1 MNSLYL
7 EKKNQELLWKTIN
20 QIPFLD
26 SMEFHSKIKWFK
38 SIIEYFY
45 DLEPNVKTFDQ
56 LKAINIKTI
65 QFMCRN
71 IELIQGNNRSKLETI
86 PEEQPVNF
94 SGGFLTKDEPI
105 QNIELLIKNHHLEW
119 DLLNQ
124 NN

>member
-1 MNSLYL
+1 
-7 EKKNQELLWKTIN
+7 
-20 QIPFLD
+20 
-26 SMEFHSKIKWFK
+26 
-38 SIIEYFY
+38 
-45 DLEPNVKTFDQ
+45 
-56 LKAINIKTI
+56 
-65 QFMCRN
+65 MCRN